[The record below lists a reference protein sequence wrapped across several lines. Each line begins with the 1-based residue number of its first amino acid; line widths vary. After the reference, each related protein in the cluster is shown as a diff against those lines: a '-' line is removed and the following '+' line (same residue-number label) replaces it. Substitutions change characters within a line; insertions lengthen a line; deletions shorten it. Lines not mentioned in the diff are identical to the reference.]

1 MAIVENIQ
9 NGEQKSIY
17 RINPDVSIDVDY
29 NHRTINIEMALPGVA
44 KKDILLKILP
54 TWFHIQAR
62 REDIEYSGSYN
73 FGTIVVPEKT
83 TAKYSNGLLKIQA
96 HIKNP
101 LDDAK
106 LIEFK

>member
-1 MAIVENIQ
+1 MAVVEKIQ
-9 NGEQKSIY
+9 NGEQKSVY

-29 NHRTINIEMALPGVA
+29 NHRTINIEIALPGVA
-44 KKDILLKILP
+44 KKDIQLRMLP
-54 TWFHIQAR
+54 TWFHIQAIR
-62 REDIEYSGSYN
+62 DEIEYSGSYN
-73 FGTIVVPEKT
+73 FGTIIVPNKT
-83 TAKYSNGLLKIQA
+83 TAKYTNGLLKIQA